1 MADIINIIPLSN
13 INKDILEYLQDN
25 LGKIFKKETRVLYRI
40 SIPDDSYDQSRK
52 RHNAEIILDHLSKK
66 LSLKNIRDIN
76 IAVLDIDIFVPR
88 LNFVFGLAV
97 NFPRICLIST
107 ARLNPLFY
115 SDLKI
120 SPRVKSRAIYLSKE
134 DRKIFNERILKEAV
148 HEIGHTLGLGH
159 CPDYKCVMYF
169 SNTLLD
175 TDKKSSNF
183 CTNCQNLL
191 KKSNPFI

>member
-13 INKDILEYLQDN
+13 INRDIIEYLQEN
-25 LGKIFKKETRVLYRI
+25 LEKIFKKKTSVIYKI
-40 SIPDDSYDQSRK
+40 SIPGDSYDQSRK
-52 RHNAEIILDHLSKK
+52 QYNAESILDHLSKK
-66 LSLKNIRDIN
+66 LPLKNIRDVN
-76 IAVLDIDIFVPR
+76 LGLTDLDIFVPR

-120 SPRVKSRAIYLSKE
+120 SSGEKSGAVYLSRE
-134 DRKIFNERILKEAV
+134 NRKIFNERILKEAV
-148 HEIGHTLGLGH
+148 HEIGHTMGLGH
-159 CPDYKCVMYF
+159 CPDNKCVMYF

-175 TDKKSSNF
+175 TDIKNSNF
-183 CTNCQNLL
+183 
-191 KKSNPFI
+191 

>member
-1 MADIINIIPLSN
+1 MADIINIVPLSN
-13 INKDILEYLQDN
+13 INRDILEYLHDN
-25 LGKIFKKETRVLYRI
+25 LEKIFKKETSVIYRI

-52 RHNAEIILDHLSKK
+52 QYNAESILDHLNKN

-76 IAVLDIDIFVPR
+76 LALTDLDIFVPR

-97 NFPRICLIST
+97 KFPRICLIST

-115 SDLKI
+115 SDF
-120 SPRVKSRAIYLSKE
+120 KSSSEGKSVTVYLSRE
-134 DRKIFNERILKEAV
+134 NRKILNERTLKEAV

-159 CPDYKCVMYF
+159 CPDNKCVMYF

-175 TDKKSSNF
+175 TDEKTSNF
-183 CTNCQNLL
+183 CSNCLSIL
-191 KKSNPFI
+191 KKTNPII

>member
-1 MADIINIIPLSN
+1 MEDIINIIPLSN
-13 INKDILEYLQDN
+13 INRNTLEYLQDN
-25 LGKIFKKETRVLYRI
+25 LEKIFKKDTVMIYRI
-40 SIPDDSYDQSRK
+40 SVPDDSYEQSRK
-52 RHNAEIILDHLSKK
+52 QYNAENILDHLSKN

-76 IAVLDIDIFVPR
+76 LALTDVDIFVPR
-88 LNFVFGLAV
+88 LNFVFGLAL

-115 SDLKI
+115 SDF
-120 SPRVKSRAIYLSKE
+120 KSNKVYLSSK

-159 CPDYKCVMYF
+159 CPDSKCVMYF

-175 TDKKSSNF
+175 TDKKNSSF
-183 CTNCQNLL
+183 CPDCLSNL
-191 KKSNPFI
+191 KKTNPFI

>member
-1 MADIINIIPLSN
+1 MAYIINIILLSN
-13 INKDILEYLQDN
+13 INRDILEYLQDN
-25 LGKIFKKETRVLYRI
+25 LEKIFKKETSVIYRI
-40 SIPDDSYDQSRK
+40 SIPEDSYDLSRK
-52 RHNAEIILDHLSKK
+52 QYNAENILNHLSKK

-76 IAVLDIDIFVPR
+76 LALTDLDMFVPL

-115 SDLKI
+115 FDF
-120 SPRVKSRAIYLSKE
+120 KSGPGRRSSAAYLSSE
-134 DRKIFNERILKEAV
+134 NRKILNERILKEAV

-159 CPDYKCVMYF
+159 CPDSKCVMYF

-175 TDKKSSNF
+175 TDKKNSDF
-183 CTNCQNLL
+183 CPNCLSIL
-191 KKSNPFI
+191 KKTNPFI

>member
-1 MADIINIIPLSN
+1 MPDIINIIPLSN

-40 SIPDDSYDQSRK
+40 SIPDYSYDQSIK
-52 RHNAEIILDHLSKK
+52 QHNAESILNHLNKK

-76 IAVLDIDIFVPR
+76 IAVLDLDIFVPR
-88 LNFVFGLAV
+88 LNFVFGMAV

-115 SDLKI
+115 SDLKS
-120 SPRVKSRAIYLSKE
+120 SPRGKSRLIYISKE

-148 HEIGHTLGLGH
+148 HEIGHTLGLWH

-175 TDKKSSNF
+175 TDKKSNNF

>member
-13 INKDILEYLQDN
+13 INKDILEYLQDS

-40 SIPDDSYDQSRK
+40 SIPDDSYDQSIK
-52 RHNAEIILDHLSKK
+52 QHNAESILDHLSKK

-76 IAVLDIDIFVPR
+76 IAVLDLDIFVPR

-115 SDLKI
+115 SDLK
-120 SPRVKSRAIYLSKE
+120 SRPRWKSRVIYLSKE

-183 CTNCQNLL
+183 CTNCKNLL